1 MLNYDHTGHIS
12 FNKGCYTGQEVVAR
26 LHYRGKPKRRMYRAT
41 LPEAAAAGTPLYCAD
56 SSQSVGNVV
65 NSIQVDGAGAAA
77 LVVVAVSRVD
87 DELRVGSPDGMPLEL
102 TTLPYSIDDTD

>member
-1 MLNYDHTGHIS
+1 
-12 FNKGCYTGQEVVAR
+12 
-26 LHYRGKPKRRMYRAT
+26 MYGAS

-65 NSIQVDGAGAAA
+65 NSVEVDAGEATA

-87 DELRVGSPDGMPLEL
+87 DELRVGSPDGTPLEL